1 MTENEKAREL
11 IATSETTVK
20 VDPQN
25 GWYLKRFAALQFEG
39 SVDNFSTNMPI
50 HVLEQQ
56 LPKDDTMKL
65 DDAVIEGQDF
75 DYSKFY
81 DERGNEYSSVSELV
95 QTLLDLD
102 DDDSIQE
109 YNEENPDLPYIPY
122 EKLREMD
129 KKDIPELLLSV
140 ADEAD
145 YVDAYKEVTDIESW
159 NVEVTPM
166 SNNYETM
173 GFAFTHQGLKEYEK
187 SIDNHIFHFCRTYA
201 YAGEQH
207 NRREG
212 DFYPIMEFLHSAGEQ
227 LLVDDLKRFDVKVM
241 ELATAE
247 EVENLYR
254 TVPNEPHQAAYIKV
268 MDRKTDT
275 VYSRIYVFCAGQEE
289 KCLNGDTYLSNK
301 QHYVLVKKG
310 DASYEVPYPFDCD
323 KTVEA
328 LNKKS
333 EKEETLT
340 AAQRL
345 FFWTE
350 YKEHSNDIESLPKGT
365 NKYVKLT
372 VEIDGKCFTG
382 GYEAE
387 SIRYCCPHRPDAF
400 INSHGFRYPDEF
412 DRFCEFMNEIGHIN
426 SEPVPFSNITEIAA
440 FQGSKIFW
448 KREA

>member
-1 MTENEKAREL
+1 MTENEKAKEH

-254 TVPNEPHQAAYIKV
+254 TAPNEPHQAAYIKV

-310 DASYEVPYPFDCD
+310 DDTYKVPYPFDCD

-333 EKEETLT
+333 EKEKTLT

-350 YKEHSNDIESLPKGT
+350 YKEHSKDI
-365 NKYVKLT
+365 
-372 VEIDGKCFTG
+372 
-382 GYEAE
+382 
-387 SIRYCCPHRPDAF
+387 
-400 INSHGFRYPDEF
+400 
-412 DRFCEFMNEIGHIN
+412 
-426 SEPVPFSNITEIAA
+426 
-440 FQGSKIFW
+440 
-448 KREA
+448 

>member
-1 MTENEKAREL
+1 MNKENTAENL
-11 IATSETTVK
+11 IASRSLNVTI
-20 VDPQN
+20 DPQN
-25 GWYLKRFAALQFEG
+25 GWYLKRFAALQFKG
-39 SVDNFSTNMPI
+39 SVDNFDKNMPI

-56 LPKDDTMKL
+56 LPKDETMML

-102 DDDSIQE
+102 NDDSIQE
-109 YNEENPDLPYIPY
+109 YNKENPDLPYIPY

-212 DFYPIMEFLHSAGEQ
+212 DFYPIMELLHSAGEQ
-227 LLVDDLKRFDVKVM
+227 LLRQDLRRYNVQPLVVRTPDEMDNF
-241 ELATAE
+241 
-247 EVENLYR
+247 YR
-254 TVPNEPHQAAYIKV
+254 TQPNEMILAAYLEVIDKV
-268 MDRKTDT
+268 SGEIYSKIRVWCCVMGREHTTKRKNNFPVPSPNFWPLYTFPNPPDLA
-275 VYSRIYVFCAGQEE
+275 RIPIPAFALKKKKKKKNETKQ
-289 KCLNGDTYLSNK
+289 KQNK
-301 QHYVLVKKG
+301 QTINKHKK
-310 DASYEVPYPFDCD
+310 
-323 KTVEA
+323 KT
-328 LNKKS
+328 
-333 EKEETLT
+333 T
-340 AAQRL
+340 Q
-345 FFWTE
+345 
-350 YKEHSNDIESLPKGT
+350 
-365 NKYVKLT
+365 
-372 VEIDGKCFTG
+372 
-382 GYEAE
+382 
-387 SIRYCCPHRPDAF
+387 
-400 INSHGFRYPDEF
+400 
-412 DRFCEFMNEIGHIN
+412 
-426 SEPVPFSNITEIAA
+426 
-440 FQGSKIFW
+440 
-448 KREA
+448 

>member
-1 MTENEKAREL
+1 MTENEKAKEL

-20 VDPQN
+20 VNPQN

-145 YVDAYKEVTDIESW
+145 YVDAYKEVSDIESW

-212 DFYPIMEFLHSAGEQ
+212 DFYPIMEFLYSAGEQ

-254 TVPNEPHQAAYIKV
+254 TAPNEPHQAAYIKV

-310 DASYEVPYPFDCD
+310 DDTYKVPYPFDCD

-350 YKEHSNDIESLPKGT
+350 YKEHSNDI
-365 NKYVKLT
+365 
-372 VEIDGKCFTG
+372 
-382 GYEAE
+382 
-387 SIRYCCPHRPDAF
+387 
-400 INSHGFRYPDEF
+400 
-412 DRFCEFMNEIGHIN
+412 
-426 SEPVPFSNITEIAA
+426 
-440 FQGSKIFW
+440 
-448 KREA
+448 

>member
-1 MTENEKAREL
+1 MTKNEKVREL
-11 IATSETTVK
+11 IATSETAVK

-95 QTLLDLD
+95 QTLLGLD

-145 YVDAYKEVTDIESW
+145 YVDAYKEETDIESW

-187 SIDNHIFHFCRTYA
+187 SIDNHIFRFCRTYA

-254 TVPNEPHQAAYIKV
+254 TVPNEPYQAAYIKV
-268 MDRKTDT
+268 MDRKTGT

-328 LNKKS
+328 LNRKNS
-333 EKEETLT
+333 EEVLT

-350 YKEHSNDIESLPKGT
+350 YKKTI
-365 NKYVKLT
+365 KL
-372 VEIDGKCFTG
+372 D
-382 GYEAE
+382 
-387 SIRYCCPHRPDAF
+387 
-400 INSHGFRYPDEF
+400 
-412 DRFCEFMNEIGHIN
+412 
-426 SEPVPFSNITEIAA
+426 
-440 FQGSKIFW
+440 
-448 KREA
+448 

>member
-1 MTENEKAREL
+1 MTENEKAKEL

-20 VDPQN
+20 VNPQN

-122 EKLREMD
+122 EKLQEMD

-145 YVDAYKEVTDIESW
+145 YVDAYKEVSDIESW

-254 TVPNEPHQAAYIKV
+254 TAPNEPHQAAYIKV

-310 DASYEVPYPFDCD
+310 DDTYKVPYPFDCD

-350 YKEHSNDIESLPKGT
+350 YKEHSNDI
-365 NKYVKLT
+365 
-372 VEIDGKCFTG
+372 
-382 GYEAE
+382 
-387 SIRYCCPHRPDAF
+387 
-400 INSHGFRYPDEF
+400 
-412 DRFCEFMNEIGHIN
+412 
-426 SEPVPFSNITEIAA
+426 
-440 FQGSKIFW
+440 
-448 KREA
+448 

>member
-1 MTENEKAREL
+1 MTENEKAKEL

-20 VDPQN
+20 VNPQN

-145 YVDAYKEVTDIESW
+145 YVDAYKEVSDIESW

-212 DFYPIMEFLHSAGEQ
+212 NFYPIMEFLHSAGEQ

-254 TVPNEPHQAAYIKV
+254 TAPNEPHQAAYIKV

-310 DASYEVPYPFDCD
+310 DDTYKVPYPFDCD

-350 YKEHSNDIESLPKGT
+350 YKEHSNDI
-365 NKYVKLT
+365 
-372 VEIDGKCFTG
+372 
-382 GYEAE
+382 
-387 SIRYCCPHRPDAF
+387 
-400 INSHGFRYPDEF
+400 
-412 DRFCEFMNEIGHIN
+412 
-426 SEPVPFSNITEIAA
+426 
-440 FQGSKIFW
+440 
-448 KREA
+448 

>member
-1 MTENEKAREL
+1 MNKENTAENL
-11 IATSETTVK
+11 IASRSLNVTI
-20 VDPQN
+20 DPQN

-39 SVDNFSTNMPI
+39 SVDNFGTNMPI

-95 QTLLDLD
+95 QTQLGLD
-102 DDDSIQE
+102 DDDSIRE
-109 YNEENPDLPYIPY
+109 YNEENPDLPFIPY

-145 YVDAYKEVTDIESW
+145 YIDAYKEVTNIESW

-201 YAGEQH
+201 YAGEQY
-207 NRREG
+207 NRRKAG
-212 DFYPIMEFLHSAGEQ
+212 DFYPIMELLHSAGEQ

-254 TVPNEPHQAAYIKV
+254 TVPNKPHQAAYIKV

-310 DASYEVPYPFDCD
+310 DDTYKVPYPFNCD

-328 LNKKS
+328 LNKKP

-345 FFWTE
+345 FFWAE
-350 YKEHSNDIESLPKGT
+350 YKKAI
-365 NKYVKLT
+365 KL
-372 VEIDGKCFTG
+372 D
-382 GYEAE
+382 
-387 SIRYCCPHRPDAF
+387 
-400 INSHGFRYPDEF
+400 
-412 DRFCEFMNEIGHIN
+412 
-426 SEPVPFSNITEIAA
+426 
-440 FQGSKIFW
+440 
-448 KREA
+448 

>member
-1 MTENEKAREL
+1 MNKENTAENL
-11 IATSETTVK
+11 IASRSLNVTI
-20 VDPQN
+20 DPQN

-39 SVDNFSTNMPI
+39 SVDNFDSNMPI
-50 HVLEQQ
+50 HVLKQQ
-56 LPKDDTMKL
+56 LPEEDTMKL
-65 DDAVIEGQDF
+65 DDAVIEGQDI

-109 YNEENPDLPYIPY
+109 YNKENPDLPYIPY

-145 YVDAYKEVTDIESW
+145 YVDAYEEVTHIASW
-159 NVEVTPM
+159 NVEVTHL

-187 SIDNHIFHFCRTYA
+187 SIDNHIYYPCYYHA
-201 YAGEQH
+201 HAGE
-207 NRREG
+207 RFDREAG
-212 DFYPIMEFLHSAGEQ
+212 DFYPIMELLHSAGEQ

-268 MDRKTDT
+268 MDRKTDK

-301 QHYVLVKKG
+301 QHYILVKKG
-310 DASYEVPYPFDCD
+310 DDTYKVPYPFNCD

-328 LNKKS
+328 LNKKP

-350 YKEHSNDIESLPKGT
+350 YKKT
-365 NKYVKLT
+365 VKL
-372 VEIDGKCFTG
+372 D
-382 GYEAE
+382 
-387 SIRYCCPHRPDAF
+387 
-400 INSHGFRYPDEF
+400 
-412 DRFCEFMNEIGHIN
+412 
-426 SEPVPFSNITEIAA
+426 
-440 FQGSKIFW
+440 
-448 KREA
+448 

>member
-1 MTENEKAREL
+1 MTENEKSREL

-145 YVDAYKEVTDIESW
+145 YVDAYKEVSDIESW

-254 TVPNEPHQAAYIKV
+254 TAPNEPHQAAYIKV

-310 DASYEVPYPFDCD
+310 DDTYKVPYPFDCD

-350 YKEHSNDIESLPKGT
+350 YKEHSNDI
-365 NKYVKLT
+365 
-372 VEIDGKCFTG
+372 
-382 GYEAE
+382 
-387 SIRYCCPHRPDAF
+387 
-400 INSHGFRYPDEF
+400 
-412 DRFCEFMNEIGHIN
+412 
-426 SEPVPFSNITEIAA
+426 
-440 FQGSKIFW
+440 
-448 KREA
+448 

>member
-129 KKDIPELLLSV
+129 KKDLPEALSSV
-140 ADEAD
+140 VDEAD
-145 YVDAYKEVTDIESW
+145 YVDAYNEVTDIASC
-159 NVEVTPM
+159 NVEVVPM
-166 SNNYETM
+166 SNNYEAM

-187 SIDNHIFHFCRTYA
+187 SIDNHIFYPCRCYA
-201 YAGEQH
+201 QAGEKFG
-207 NRREG
+207 REAG
-212 DFYPIMEFLHSAGEQ
+212 DFYPIMELLHSAGEQ
-227 LLVDDLKRFDVKVM
+227 LLRQDLRRYNVQPLVVRTPDEMDNF
-241 ELATAE
+241 
-247 EVENLYR
+247 YR
-254 TVPNEPHQAAYIKV
+254 TQPNEMILAAYLEVIDKV
-268 MDRKTDT
+268 SDKIYSKIRVWCCGHEETYGKGEKYISVTKHYLT
-275 VYSRIYVFCAGQEE
+275 V
-289 KCLNGDTYLSNK
+289 D
-301 QHYVLVKKG
+301 KG
-310 DASYEVPYPFDCD
+310 DGIATFPYPFSCD
-323 KTVEA
+323 RSTEQFF
-328 LNKKS
+328 
-333 EKEETLT
+333 KENNGLLSPAE
-340 AAQRL
+340 RL
-345 FFWTE
+345 FCWTE
-350 YKEHSNDIESLPKGT
+350 YKNPNPIETK
-365 NKYVKLT
+365 KK
-372 VEIDGKCFTG
+372 
-382 GYEAE
+382 
-387 SIRYCCPHRPDAF
+387 
-400 INSHGFRYPDEF
+400 
-412 DRFCEFMNEIGHIN
+412 
-426 SEPVPFSNITEIAA
+426 
-440 FQGSKIFW
+440 
-448 KREA
+448 

>member
-1 MTENEKAREL
+1 MNKENTAEKL
-11 IATSETTVK
+11 IASRSLNVTI
-20 VDPQN
+20 DPQN

-65 DDAVIEGQDF
+65 DDAVIEGQDI
-75 DYSKFY
+75 DYNKFY

-95 QTLLDLD
+95 QTKLGLD
-102 DDDSIQE
+102 DDDFIRE
-109 YNEENPDLPYIPY
+109 YNEENPDLPFIPY

-145 YVDAYKEVTDIESW
+145 YVDAYSEATNIKSW

-247 EVENLYR
+247 EVKNLYR
-254 TVPNEPHQAAYIKV
+254 TVPNEPHQTAYIKV

-310 DASYEVPYPFDCD
+310 DDTYKVPYPFNCD

-350 YKEHSNDIESLPKGT
+350 YKKT
-365 NKYVKLT
+365 VKL
-372 VEIDGKCFTG
+372 D
-382 GYEAE
+382 
-387 SIRYCCPHRPDAF
+387 
-400 INSHGFRYPDEF
+400 
-412 DRFCEFMNEIGHIN
+412 
-426 SEPVPFSNITEIAA
+426 
-440 FQGSKIFW
+440 
-448 KREA
+448 

>member
-1 MTENEKAREL
+1 MTENEKAKEL

-20 VDPQN
+20 VNPQN

-145 YVDAYKEVTDIESW
+145 YVDAYKEVSDIESW

-254 TVPNEPHQAAYIKV
+254 TAPNEPHQAAYIKV

-310 DASYEVPYPFDCD
+310 DDTYKVPYPFNCD

-350 YKEHSNDIESLPKGT
+350 YKEHSNDI
-365 NKYVKLT
+365 
-372 VEIDGKCFTG
+372 
-382 GYEAE
+382 
-387 SIRYCCPHRPDAF
+387 
-400 INSHGFRYPDEF
+400 
-412 DRFCEFMNEIGHIN
+412 
-426 SEPVPFSNITEIAA
+426 
-440 FQGSKIFW
+440 
-448 KREA
+448 

>member
-254 TVPNEPHQAAYIKV
+254 TAPNEPHQAAYIKV

-310 DASYEVPYPFDCD
+310 DDTYKVPYPFDCD

-345 FFWTE
+345 FSWTE
-350 YKEHSNDIESLPKGT
+350 YKEHSNDI
-365 NKYVKLT
+365 
-372 VEIDGKCFTG
+372 
-382 GYEAE
+382 
-387 SIRYCCPHRPDAF
+387 
-400 INSHGFRYPDEF
+400 
-412 DRFCEFMNEIGHIN
+412 
-426 SEPVPFSNITEIAA
+426 
-440 FQGSKIFW
+440 
-448 KREA
+448 